1 MGRKRIHVAGKPL
14 HKPEGAGFIGTYD
27 ELRSLALK
35 FAQQKYRLL
44 VLAGDP
50 GIGKTW
56 AFLDA
61 LAGAGAEYGHI
72 EGNASPYG
80 AYVECYEHRN
90 QLIVIDDADDL
101 RNQPQGLRFL
111 KQIGQTEEW
120 KR

>member
-61 LAGAGAEYGHI
+61 L
-72 EGNASPYG
+72 EGPAPSM
-80 AYVECYEHRN
+80 
-90 QLIVIDDADDL
+90 VISRAT
-101 RNQPQGLRFL
+101 PVPTGPMSSATS
-111 KQIGQTEEW
+111 IATS
-120 KR
+120 